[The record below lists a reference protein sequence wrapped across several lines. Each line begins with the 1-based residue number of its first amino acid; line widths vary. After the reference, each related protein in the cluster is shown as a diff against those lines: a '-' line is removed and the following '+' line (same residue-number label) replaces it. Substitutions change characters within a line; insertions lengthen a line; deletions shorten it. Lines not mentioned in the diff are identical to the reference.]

1 MFTCRKQVVS
11 ASLSVAQPFLLNLT
25 LRALGSDKTLSA
37 RSNKAPMHSLALA
50 LPDAYYAFPARVIQ
64 STLTFLDCA
73 STSTVHNFSAA
84 MAASPTDGQRNARQM
99 AYFYGTVSFFC
110 ALVKAQTD
118 LQHLYFGRRA
128 TQRAQSE
135 LMGSIYEKSLVRKD
149 ITGAIASDAKKRTKK
164 GSKEEAKEADKPVE
178 SADVGKIVTLI
189 STDSGQVAVVG
200 TALSVSSWSRTL
212 VPHHSIP

>member
-1 MFTCRKQVVS
+1 
-11 ASLSVAQPFLLNLT
+11 
-25 LRALGSDKTLSA
+25 
-37 RSNKAPMHSLALA
+37 MHSLALV

-64 STLTFLDCA
+64 SSLAYLDFA
-73 STSTVHNFSAA
+73 PTSTVYAFSAA

-99 AYFYGTVSFFC
+99 AYFYATVSFVC

-149 ITGAIASDAKKRTKK
+149 ITGAIASDAKMRTKK
-164 GSKEEAKEADKPVE
+164 GGKEETEEADKPVE

-200 TALSVSSWSRTL
+200 TALSVSSSSRRL
-212 VPHHSIP
+212 VHHRSIL